1 MLADHLGTGDYTITR
16 VTFVVLL
23 VFATG
28 LLLFAVRAAHDLNRV
43 LCLVASATF
52 AFSAVGMLQRWEDVT
67 NAADRLTGP
76 AGGEIQFSEVDRFV
90 RSVFG
95 DVATFVLLILLV
107 AACLGTIQR
116 HATERRDLRS

>member
-23 VFATG
+23 VFASG
-28 LLLFAVRAAHDLNRV
+28 LLLGAIHAARELNRV
-43 LCLVASATF
+43 LCLAASATI

-90 RSVFG
+90 ETVFG
-95 DVATFVLLILLV
+95 DFAGFVLLALGI
-107 AACLGTIQR
+107 AACVGAIQR
-116 HATERRDLRS
+116 HTRSA